1 MKRICIESPLSGDFV
16 KNIEYARRCMR
27 FVLDLEYAPFVSH
40 LLYTQVL
47 DDRIPAHRG
56 LGIEAGLAMGDSCD
70 ARWFFLNGGPMSRGM
85 LAAWDRADSMGQAVR
100 KLDGPSTTGEVE
112 FHEPAPT
119 PGLRQLNESQ
129 HQRLWELC
137 GNLKSKAFSNAYAF
151 DGHWRALDR
160 VLRGLDGVEP
170 E

>member
-1 MKRICIESPLSGDFV
+1 MKRICIESPLSGDFA

-27 FVLDLEYAPFVSH
+27 YVLDLGHAPFVSH

-47 DDRIPAHRG
+47 DDRDPEQRKRG
-56 LGIEAGLAMGDSCD
+56 LEAGLAMGDSCD
-70 ARWFFLNGGPMSRGM
+70 ERWFFTRDGELSRGM
-85 LAAWDRADSMGQAVR
+85 ALAWDRAR
-100 KLDGPSTTGEVE
+100 KRQQTHSA
-112 FHEPAPT
+112 HELPEGVDISPT
-119 PGLRQLNESQ
+119 PGLRQLDEGQ

-137 GNLKSKAFSNAYAF
+137 SNLKSKAFSNAYAF